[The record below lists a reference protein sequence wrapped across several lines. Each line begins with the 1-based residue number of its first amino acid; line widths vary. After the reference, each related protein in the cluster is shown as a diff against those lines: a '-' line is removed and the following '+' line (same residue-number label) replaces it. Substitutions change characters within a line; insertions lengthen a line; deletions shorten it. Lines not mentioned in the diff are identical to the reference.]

1 MTTDIQRAVPNRVG
15 PYRVL
20 RRIGSG
26 GMAEV
31 FLALRCGA
39 SGFEKQ
45 VAIKTLLPEL
55 RGDAAF
61 ERLLI
66 EEGRRGATLAH
77 RNIVAVYDL
86 GIDDGSYYLCLE
98 YVDGTTLAAAPPPP
112 APLPVA
118 LLIAEELVTA
128 LCYVHGC
135 RDPHGQPLGLVHRD
149 VSPNN
154 ILISRAGEV
163 KLADFGVAKATLLA
177 DQTWGRFHKGT
188 IAYMSPE
195 QVAGTPLTPASD
207 QFGLGTLLCELV
219 SGQRPF
225 DGESVVETMNR
236 IRDAESPALKT
247 VPALLQPIVRRCLQR
262 QPDARFADTT
272 ELLRA
277 ITGVRRQFEP
287 VGLAEIAEWALGQ
300 ASG

>member
-1 MTTDIQRAVPNRVG
+1 MTTQIQRAVPASIG
-15 PYRVL
+15 PYRVV
-20 RRIGSG
+20 RRLGSG

-31 FLALRCGA
+31 FLALKYGA
-39 SGFEKQ
+39 SGFEKT

-55 RGDAAF
+55 RGDAEF

-66 EEGRRGATLAH
+66 EEGRRGAALGH
-77 RNIVAVYDL
+77 RNIVAVLDL
-86 GIDDGSYYLCLE
+86 GVDAGSYYLCLE
-98 YVDGTTLAAAPPPP
+98 YVDGTTLAAAPLP

-118 LLIAEELVTA
+118 LLIAEEVATA

-135 RDPHGQPLGLVHRD
+135 CDPHGQPLGLVHRD

-207 QFGLGTLLCELV
+207 QFGLATLLCELV
-219 SGQRPF
+219 SSRRPF

-236 IRDAESPALKT
+236 IRDAVSPALDAI
-247 VPALLQPIVRRCLQR
+247 PHALQPIVQRCLQR
-262 QPDARFADTT
+262 QPGARFADTSA
-272 ELLRA
+272 LLRA
-277 ITGVRRQFEP
+277 IAGARHQFDTVVLDDVAAWAFSLHRR
-287 VGLAEIAEWALGQ
+287 
-300 ASG
+300 